1 MNNKEKSLEIS
12 KKLENLIEEKFGYGF
27 VGFYNDLYKVK
38 DNNVVRRLKGKLGIK
53 DIKDNVYNIC
63 ILENKNKEFNNL
75 ILEINKYLNNLD
87 YKGFEI
93 SLKKIRVECDEN
105 DRKMYEENRKVII
118 SLKELREMFVDN
130 ERELILSIR
139 FKDI

>member
-12 KKLENLIEEKFGYGF
+12 KKLGNLIEEKFGYGF

-63 ILENKNKEFNNL
+63 ILENKNKEFNDL
-75 ILEINKYLNNLD
+75 VLKINDFVKSLNFE
-87 YKGFEI
+87 GFEI

-118 SLKELREMFVDN
+118 SLKELREMYVDN

>member
-27 VGFYNDLYKVK
+27 VCFYNDLYKIK
-38 DNNVVRRLKGKLGIK
+38 DNGLVRRLKGKLGIK